1 MHIKDSR
8 LGSPFPYK
16 MKTAPQTGS
25 FSSVPALQ
33 KASQLV
39 LDVVNASQRIRRNK
53 VAFKRLTTDASEL
66 VDDMSHFYRI
76 MEEQFPQGVPEDLD
90 FVFQRTVN
98 LLTSLR
104 SFTRD
109 VALRNFFMALLF
121 SHSDVRE
128 IKTYDQTLVM
138 ARGSFKIISNA
149 YVKDRLTKLSAE
161 TLEALAQRFVASG
174 GEETK

>member
-1 MHIKDSR
+1 
-8 LGSPFPYK
+8 
-16 MKTAPQTGS
+16 MKTAPQTGP

-33 KASQLV
+33 EASQLA
-39 LDVVNASQRIRRNK
+39 LDVVNDSQKIRRNK
-53 VAFKRLTTDASEL
+53 AAFKRLTTDASEF

-109 VALRNFFMALLF
+109 VALRNFFMAILF
-121 SHSDVRE
+121 SRSDVRE
-128 IKTYDQTLVM
+128 VKTYDQTLAM
-138 ARGSFKIISNA
+138 IRGSFKV
-149 YVKDRLTKLSAE
+149 YFRTTDFHVLG
-161 TLEALAQRFVASG
+161 F
-174 GEETK
+174 